1 MALPASSARWARWTL
16 RSPFRCAVATLT
28 GFCIYELLDY
38 AKVFTR
44 IGQAATFS
52 YEMYAGVRDG
62 YIEASEWVEW
72 AVMLVDKAT
81 EFIRKVTSPGKF
93 FLLVLMLTA
102 LGVSYSWF
110 GDAILSRNSSRAQS
124 TTASG
129 ASTPTRTQDSQAT
142 STGSDMSKVAEALEK
157 LAREQTAAIQRMKNH
172 AAEERMN
179 RLREEAQN
187 SRAQIAQQEVP
198 FYQRTVGPLPPAPPP
213 SEPQPEGTAA
223 RGVEE
228 LRRQFEDFK
237 QVVMEDS
244 GTRRRARSSPP
255 ASPAPAKEESR
266 AAEGRGRAQE
276 PGPARER
283 GNSVATDKVI
293 ADLLAKCEKAGRNPV
308 EKWKQALMQ
317 FRQIPVEEWSMPTG
331 YRERLAPEVCSRIYV
346 GRGTFKEAAATF
358 LRDHSLEEC
367 LYARGMLDAAESIDR
382 AVLEDSIEG
391 VINTTVFEGL
401 VRQFYAIEV
410 GFAGVRAKGDWLK
423 PRGEKTNWTSKVDFE
438 MVSLL
443 NPRAGDPRTE
453 LLRGAEKEVRGEMQ
467 RQALFAK
474 AKNDHAT
481 GSRDFINAV

>member
-1 MALPASSARWARWTL
+1 M
-16 RSPFRCAVATLT
+16 
-28 GFCIYELLDY
+28 
-38 AKVFTR
+38 
-44 IGQAATFS
+44 
-52 YEMYAGVRDG
+52 
-62 YIEASEWVEW
+62 
-72 AVMLVDKAT
+72 
-81 EFIRKVTSPGKF
+81 
-93 FLLVLMLTA
+93 VLMLAA
-102 LGVSYSWF
+102 LGVTYSWY
-110 GDAILSRNSSRAQS
+110 GDAILSRSSSRAQS
-124 TTASG
+124 TTSSG
-129 ASTPTRTQDSQAT
+129 ASTPTQAQGSQAT
-142 STGSDMSKVAEALEK
+142 NTGSDMSKVAEALER
-157 LAREQTAAIQRMKNH
+157 LAMEQSAAIQRMENH
-172 AAEERMN
+172 AAEERMS
-179 RLREEAQN
+179 RLREEAQ
-187 SRAQIAQQEVP
+187 SFRAQIAQQDVP
-198 FYQRTVGPLPPAPPP
+198 IYQRRIGPLPPPEEPPP
-213 SEPQPEGTAA
+213 EDVAA
-223 RGVEE
+223 TGVEE

-237 QVVMEDS
+237 QVVMADS

-255 ASPAPAKEESR
+255 ASPAPAKEESKE
-266 AAEGRGRAQE
+266 AGGRGRAQE
-276 PGPARER
+276 PGPAMER

-317 FRQIPVEEWSMPTG
+317 FRQIPVEDWSMPTG

-367 LYARGMLDAAESIDR
+367 LYARSMLDAAESIDR

-423 PRGEKTNWTSKVDFE
+423 PRGEKANWKSKVDFE

-453 LLRGAEKEVRGEMQ
+453 LLRGAEAEVRGEMQ

-474 AKNDHAT
+474 AKTDHAA